1 MIWELGA
8 QISQLPGSIE
18 TPEFSCKKMSINIT
32 LNMGQM
38 NNIFEQS
45 DHSINISSYYSQ
57 NTQEKNSYT
66 RTTCTLMLDEMI

>member
-8 QISQLPGSIE
+8 EISQLPGSIE
-18 TPEFSCKKMSINIT
+18 TPEFSCKKMSINIIT

-45 DHSINISSYYSQ
+45 DHSINISSY
-57 NTQEKNSYT
+57 
-66 RTTCTLMLDEMI
+66 I